1 MSTEELE
8 DITEARATP
17 RSAPEW
23 MTNNRQGMMY
33 LIVLGV
39 VVVLGVGIWLFMQ
52 YQKDQNNEAAMALA
66 RIRPVYTEGR
76 HSLALTGDSVP
87 PVGDIEVMGLSE
99 ISAEYGGTDAGKDAA
114 LLAGHCLVSLGKYAE
129 AREQYELAEK
139 SDAALVQVGA
149 LNGLGVCKEVEK
161 DLAGA
166 AAYYEKAAD
175 KGQKTGLEA
184 RSMLYAGLAYEKA
197 GDTKKAGELFST
209 IVRKHGSSESSSTAK
224 MGLARLGMAI
234 D

>member
-1 MSTEELE
+1 MSTQDLEET
-8 DITEARATP
+8 TEARTTF
-17 RSAPEW
+17 RTAPEW
-23 MTNNRQGMMY
+23 MRNNQQGMLY
-33 LIVLGV
+33 LIILGV
-39 VVVLGVGIWLFMQ
+39 AIVFGVGIWLYMQ
-52 YQKDQNNEAAMALA
+52 YQNDQNTEAAMALA

-76 HSLALTGDSVP
+76 YSLALTGDSVP
-87 PVGDIEVMGLSE
+87 PVGDIKVMGLTE
-99 ISAEYGGTDAGKDAA
+99 ISTEYGGTDAGKDAA
-114 LLAGHCLVSLGKYAE
+114 LLAGHSLVSLGRHAE

-149 LNGLGVCKEVEK
+149 LNGLGICKEVDK

-166 AAYYEKAAD
+166 AAYYEQAAD

-184 RSMLYAGLAYEKA
+184 RSLLYAGLAYEKA
-197 GDTKKAGELFST
+197 GDTKKAGELFSK

-224 MGLARLGMAI
+224 IGLVRLGMAI

>member
-8 DITEARATP
+8 DITEDNTPSRATP
-17 RSAPEW
+17 QW
-23 MTNNRQGMMY
+23 MTENRQGMIF
-33 LIVLGV
+33 LIILGV
-39 VVVLGVGIWLFMQ
+39 AVVLGVGVWLFVQ

-76 HSLALTGDSVP
+76 YAMALTGDSVS
-87 PVGDIEVMGLSE
+87 PVGDIEVMGLTE
-99 ISAEYGGTDAGKDAA
+99 ITAEYGGTDAGKDAA
-114 LLAGHCLVSLGKYAE
+114 LLAGHALVSLGRHSE
-129 AREQYELAEK
+129 AREQYELAED
-139 SDAALVQVGA
+139 SDATLVQVGA

-166 AAYYEKAAD
+166 AAYYERAAD

-184 RSMLYAGLAYEKA
+184 RSLLYAALAYEKA
-197 GDTKKAGELFST
+197 GDTKKAGELFSR
-209 IVRKHGSSESSSTAK
+209 IVRKYGSSESSSTAK